1 MAEQDCG
8 IIDWQCKTGQVI
20 ADLADDAIGNL
31 AKSILEGT
39 SQMVTTLSTFW
50 VAMPTVNLA
59 TGDGVTPSPVVG
71 FVNSGLGSWTLTLA
85 VLSVILGGTRM
96 IWEQRGA
103 PLKDLLRSLLTLTL
117 VSGLGL
123 AVISILVI
131 AADAFSVSII
141 DRATDGK
148 GFAEAMSVLVM
159 MNQTGTG
166 VFILIILG
174 LVGLIAS
181 LVQIVLMI
189 VRTGMLVILAGI
201 LPTTAAF
208 TNTEM
213 GRQWFQKAV
222 GWTIAFILYKPA
234 AAIVYAV
241 AFQLMGS
248 AAAGG
253 NVLLGPITGFA
264 LMIVALLALPA
275 LMRFVTPMVGAVA
288 SGTGGGA
295 GAMVGA
301 VATGAVSMGRSG
313 SGRANASPT
322 PASQPGQPGASAG
335 GSNGGTG
342 KPTPGSPGPGGAA
355 TGAATAGAAQAPAR
369 RHRPGQ
375 GRHRV
380 LRRLQARPAW
390 PSPLEYKQRPGF
402 PGPHNKP
409 RRIRPGMI
417 QHRRAPV
424 AAISTEYKEPSYGNW
439 RVPRS
444 AGLGNLGAIGTG
456 IVMAGLL
463 AGITT
468 FALLGL
474 VPGLGRP
481 GRGRGQCPVADGQ
494 GQARPVRRGPFRDPD
509 ELPALQ
515 VFRNESVPFRPA
527 RCDGVGHVP
536 APRPCR
542 DVPAV

>member
-1 MAEQDCG
+1 MAECDIVDVGCH
-8 IIDWQCKTGQVI
+8 TGNVVSG
-20 ADLADDAIGNL
+20 AVNDAIGNL

-50 VAMPTVNLA
+50 VSMPTVNLA

-71 FVNSGLGSWTLTLA
+71 FVNSGLVSWTLTLA

-248 AAAGG
+248 AAGGG

-322 PASQPGQPGASAG
+322 PASQPGQPGAAARGSKGAG
-335 GSNGGTG
+335 GSGGGTA
-342 KPTPGSPGPGGAA
+342 KPTPGSTGPGGAPGKA
-355 TGAATAGAAQAPAR
+355 TTGGAASTGAGSSAAGAGSGAGAAKAAGPA
-369 RHRPGQ
+369 GL
-375 GRHRV
+375 V
-380 LRRLQARPAW
+380 
-390 PSPLEYKQRPGF
+390 
-402 PGPHNKP
+402 
-409 RRIRPGMI
+409 
-417 QHRRAPV
+417 V
-424 AAISTEYKEPSYGNW
+424 AAGAQAASRVSRAAHQSAQDSTGHDSAQEGPSG
-439 RVPRS
+439 S
-444 AGLGNLGAIGTG
+444 
-456 IVMAGLL
+456 
-463 AGITT
+463 
-468 FALLGL
+468 
-474 VPGLGRP
+474 
-481 GRGRGQCPVADGQ
+481 
-494 GQARPVRRGPFRDPD
+494 
-509 ELPALQ
+509 
-515 VFRNESVPFRPA
+515 
-527 RCDGVGHVP
+527 H
-536 APRPCR
+536 
-542 DVPAV
+542 